1 MNTKREKGVNTIRT
15 HKKIA
20 LSIRGIIIELALAF
34 CRVLRLVYSHK
45 QCPLDRLLMDPYCL
59 APPKLGVGEF
69 HADTDESSIE
79 EAFRKHAGAS
89 SKVTCY

>member
-1 MNTKREKGVNTIRT
+1 MRAVNID
-15 HKKIA
+15 
-20 LSIRGIIIELALAF
+20 SALAF
-34 CRVLRLVYSHK
+34 CRVLRPVYAHK
-45 QCPLDRLLMDPYCL
+45 QCPLDRLLEDPYCL

-89 SKVTCY
+89 SKVTRY